1 MVYSP
6 HIYKKVE
13 IKKEYKH
20 TDIDKGI
27 GNVLED
33 LMHT

>member
-1 MVYSP
+1 MVYSQ
-6 HIYKKVE
+6 HIYKTFE

-20 TDIDKGI
+20 IDIDKGI